1 MKLKNIF
8 NEIITEKVKEM
19 DKKPSKLVVGSW
31 TDGDGVIEG
40 YAYTQK
46 GYVMY
51 LFTPDQ
57 WIFNNLKFER
67 NKSVESLIR
76 HYTKDPHRANKSGA
90 IKERPDG
97 TLAVE
102 FIDHEAEELYLVDKD
117 LLKNLDKDTTFKICN
132 KALLAYED
140 DRLVAIIMTM
150 KQ

>member
-8 NEIITEKVKEM
+8 TEIITEKVKEM
-19 DKKPSKLVVGSW
+19 NEKPSKYVVGSW

-46 GYVMY
+46 GYIMY
-51 LFTPDQ
+51 LFTLDQ
-57 WIFNNLKFER
+57 WVFDNSKFKLNKRVGNL
-67 NKSVESLIR
+67 IQ
-76 HYTKDPHRANKSGA
+76 HYIKDPHKASKSGA

-102 FIDHEAEELYLVDKD
+102 FIDHETEELHLVNKD

-132 KALLAYED
+132 KAVLAYED
-140 DRLVAIIMTM
+140 DRLVAIIMTIL
-150 KQ
+150 Q